1 MMLCVSTSNDHR
13 RRIAQ
18 YRCAQI
24 KHHRDWNCVE
34 PFSARQ
40 LGSLPSRNCDCPS
53 TKMVRIGVTLPRKS
67 HQLPIENPYCPRVR
81 R

>member
-18 YRCAQI
+18 YRCVQI
-24 KHHRDWNCVE
+24 WRRREWNCVE
-34 PFSARQ
+34 RSSPRQ
-40 LGSLPSRNCDCPS
+40 PVSLSPRNYDCPS
-53 TKMVRIGVTLPRKS
+53 TKMVRPGVTLPRKS
-67 HQLPIENPYCPRVR
+67 HQIPIENPYCPRVR